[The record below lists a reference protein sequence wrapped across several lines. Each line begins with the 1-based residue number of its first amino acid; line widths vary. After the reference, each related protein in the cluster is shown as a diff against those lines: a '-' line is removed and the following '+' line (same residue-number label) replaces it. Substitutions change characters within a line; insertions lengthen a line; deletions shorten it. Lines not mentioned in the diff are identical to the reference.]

1 MGVFADKHFIVER
14 RVVNMIV
21 VTVVVAVLATLEP
34 ATSAAAS
41 TGRCGD
47 YSTLINMSTLFYETQ
62 RSGKLPATQRVTWR
76 KDSALSDKGNNNEDL
91 SGGYYDGKELL
102 SCWEA
107 QAIHA
112 KVLFHEAGSSSEN
125 AAFNASL
132 LK

>member
-1 MGVFADKHFIVER
+1 
-14 RVVNMIV
+14 MII
-21 VTVVVAVLATLEP
+21 VTVVVAVLATLAVLEP

-91 SGGYYDGKELL
+91 TGGYYDGKELL
-102 SCWEA
+102 SWWKV
-107 QAIHA
+107 QAIYGRLVVHDVGMQE
-112 KVLFHEAGSSSEN
+112 K
-125 AAFNASL
+125 
-132 LK
+132 